1 MKIELSC
8 ISSMATR
15 LLLQELLKD
24 YPAAGGPAVRLE
36 AVGGVLAAK
45 RVQAGE
51 PFDVVVLDAEV
62 IGRMIDAGQVLAGS
76 KVDLVLSG
84 VAVAVRKGALQ
95 PDIASEQSVKQAVLA
110 ARSICYSTG
119 PSGLALARLFE
130 RWGIAEQ
137 IKDRIVTAPP
147 GIPVGALVASGE
159 AELGFQ
165 QLSELLPIEGITVL
179 GPLPD
184 AIQVITTFSGG
195 VCANSQQVEAARALL
210 AYLSAPTTAAVKK
223 RLGMVPA

>member
-84 VAVAVRKGALQ
+84 VAVAVRKGASQ

-210 AYLSAPTTAAVKK
+210 AYLSSPTTAAVKK

>member
-15 LLLQELLKD
+15 LLLQELLKN

-51 PFDVVVLDAEV
+51 PFDVVVLDSEV
-62 IGRMIDAGQVLAGS
+62 IGRMIDGGQVLAGS

-84 VAVAVRKGALQ
+84 VAVAVSKGASQ

-110 ARSICYSTG
+110 ARNICYSTG
-119 PSGLALARLFE
+119 PSGVALARLFE

-137 IKDRIVTAPP
+137 IKDRLVTAPP

-195 VCANSQQVEAARALL
+195 VCANSQQVEAARTLL
-210 AYLSAPTTAAVKK
+210 AYLSSPTTAAVKK

>member
-24 YPAAGGPAVRLE
+24 YPAAGGPAVSLE

-84 VAVAVRKGALQ
+84 VAVAVRNGASQ

-195 VCANSQQVEAARALL
+195 VCANSQQVEAARTLL
-210 AYLSAPTTAAVKK
+210 AYLSSPTTAAVKK

>member
-1 MKIELSC
+1 
-8 ISSMATR
+8 MATR

-24 YPAAGGPAVRLE
+24 YPAAGGPAVSLE

-84 VAVAVRKGALQ
+84 VAVAVRKGASQ

-137 IKDRIVTAPP
+137 IKDRLVTAPP

-195 VCANSQQVEAARALL
+195 VCANSQQVEAARDLL

>member
-1 MKIELSC
+1 
-8 ISSMATR
+8 MATR

-24 YPAAGGPAVRLE
+24 YPAAGGPAVSLE

-84 VAVAVRKGALQ
+84 VAVAVRMGASQ

-110 ARSICYSTG
+110 ARNICYSTG
-119 PSGLALARLFE
+119 PSGVALARLFE

-210 AYLSAPTTAAVKK
+210 AYLSSPTTAEVKK

>member
-1 MKIELSC
+1 
-8 ISSMATR
+8 MATR

-110 ARSICYSTG
+110 ARSIFYSTG